1 MSRNTNIEYFTN
13 SVRPE
18 LDGTTSHPT
27 RLSKNASQ
35 VVGYVEGHSGGHSG
49 RFGKGFD
56 RLSPNGM
63 YIGRA
68 GDLI

>member
-1 MSRNTNIEYFTN
+1 MSEYFTT

-18 LDGTTSHPT
+18 LDGTISHPT
-27 RLSKNASQ
+27 RLSKNVSQ
-35 VVGYVEGHSGGHSG
+35 VVAYVEGHAGGHSG

-63 YIGRA
+63 HIGRA
-68 GDLI
+68 GDLT

>member
-1 MSRNTNIEYFTN
+1 MSEYFTT

-18 LDGTTSHPT
+18 LDETTSHPT
-27 RLSKNASQ
+27 RLSKNVSQ
-35 VVGYVEGHSGGHSG
+35 VVAYVEGHAGGHSG

-63 YIGRA
+63 HIGRA
-68 GDLI
+68 GDLT